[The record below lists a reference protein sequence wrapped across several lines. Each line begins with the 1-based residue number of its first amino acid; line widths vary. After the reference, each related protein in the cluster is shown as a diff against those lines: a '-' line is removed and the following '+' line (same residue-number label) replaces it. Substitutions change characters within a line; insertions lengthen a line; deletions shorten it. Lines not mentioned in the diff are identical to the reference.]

1 MTLMGLAIQNLLR
14 KPFRTYALTLA
25 VAIAGGAVFSTA
37 TVMWGV
43 ERSLDLGFSK
53 FGADLLVVPK
63 GALVGMKT
71 ALLTGEP
78 STFYMDLSL
87 ADRLRTLKGIRQV
100 TPQLFLT
107 TAEGSHCII
116 GNAFLVGF
124 DPHNDFT
131 VMPWLK
137 QKLPR
142 ELKLTDAIVGANN
155 PYQLGGSVYFYGQYF
170 TVYGKLDRTGIGLY
184 DNAIF
189 IQIEKAY
196 ELAENAKKFTDVAPL
211 GFAKGQVSALLVQ
224 LERTAPVNVVRF
236 AISRYPEVKVISAGN
251 IVTSVRQNLAAL
263 FTGTVFLSA
272 VLIIANI
279 LMISAIFSTIINE
292 RKKELGLLRAIGAK
306 KQHIFQLVMVEAG
319 LLTAAGGVLGVMLGA
334 VLMRIYRRTIG
345 FHLESLNIPF
355 LWPAWSDITLLALA
369 AITLSIMVG
378 IFGAMYPAVAASRVD
393 PYEAIRAGE

>member
-1 MTLMGLAIQNLLR
+1 MTLIGLAIQNLLR
-14 KPFRTYALTLA
+14 KPFRTYALALA

-78 STFYMDLSL
+78 STFYMDESL
-87 ADRLRTLKGIRQV
+87 ADRLRAIKGVHKV

-124 DPHNDFT
+124 DPNHDFT
-131 VMPWLK
+131 VMPWLT
-137 QKLPR
+137 QKRSR
-142 ELKLTDAIVGANN
+142 EFKLNDAIVGANN
-155 PYQLGGSVYFYGQYF
+155 PYQLGESVYFYGQYF

-189 IQIEKAY
+189 IRIGKAY
-196 ELAENAKKFTDVAPL
+196 QLAESAKQFSDVAPL
-211 GFAKGQVSALLVQ
+211 GFKPGQISALLVQ
-224 LERTAPVNVVRF
+224 LERTAPINVVRF
-236 AISRYPEVKVISAGN
+236 SISRHPEVKVVSAGN

-263 FTGTVFLSA
+263 FTGTIFLSA
-272 VLIIANI
+272 VLIIANV
-279 LMISAIFSTIINE
+279 LMISAIFSTLINE

-306 KQHIFQLVMVEAG
+306 KGNIFQLVILEAG
-319 LLTAAGGVLGVMLGA
+319 LLTAVGGILGVVFGA
-334 VLMRIYRRTIG
+334 MLMRVYRRTIG

-355 LWPAWSDITLLALA
+355 LWPAWSDILWLALST
-369 AITLSIMVG
+369 IVLSLMVG
-378 IFGAMYPAVAASRVD
+378 ILGALYPALMASQAD
-393 PYEAIRAGE
+393 PYDAIRAGE

>member
-1 MTLMGLAIQNLLR
+1 MTLIELAIQNLLR
-14 KPFRTYALTLA
+14 KPFRTYALALA
-25 VAIAGGAVFSTA
+25 VAIAGGAVFATA

-43 ERSLDLGFSK
+43 ERSLDRGFSK

-131 VMPWLK
+131 VLPWLT

-142 ELKLTDAIVGANN
+142 EFKLTDAIVGANN
-155 PYQLGGSVYFYGQYF
+155 PYQLGNSVYFYGQYF

-196 ELAENAKKFTDVAPL
+196 ELADNAKKFTDVAPL
-211 GFAKGQVSALLVQ
+211 GFTKGQISALLVQ

-236 AISRYPEVKVISAGN
+236 SISRYPEVKVISAGN

-263 FTGTVFLSA
+263 FTGTVFLSV

-306 KQHIFQLVMVEAG
+306 KINIFQIVMIESG

-334 VLMRIYRRTIG
+334 VIMRIYRRTIG

-355 LWPAWSDITLLALA
+355 LWPTWSDIALLALS

-378 IFGAMYPAVAASRVD
+378 ILGAMYPAFTASRID